1 MNGRAGAR
9 ATSLRYAAIVYVMSA
24 TGRSRTPFVHA
35 AARPPRALSEAGIAS
50 RNQAEA
56 KTATPISRVAV
67 FIFAVA
73 AGLPT
78 ITWTTFLIRLLLKAL
93 SLL

>member
-1 MNGRAGAR
+1 
-9 ATSLRYAAIVYVMSA
+9 
-24 TGRSRTPFVHA
+24 
-35 AARPPRALSEAGIAS
+35 
-50 RNQAEA
+50 
-56 KTATPISRVAV
+56 VAV

-73 AGLPT
+73 AGLLT

>member
-1 MNGRAGAR
+1 MGVVSAVPHSCTLPPAR
-9 ATSLRYAAIVYVMSA
+9 RGV
-24 TGRSRTPFVHA
+24 
-35 AARPPRALSEAGIAS
+35 LSEAGIAS
-50 RNQAEA
+50 CDQAEA